1 MLDYNGIVRC
11 YPKNAMFKC
20 EKRQV
25 HMHRD
30 NTTHEI
36 TDREPKILKQEES
49 T

>member
-1 MLDYNGIVRC
+1 MLDYNSIVRC
-11 YPKNAMFKC
+11 YPKNGMFKC

-25 HMHRD
+25 HRNMD

-36 TDREPKILKQEES
+36 TDRETKILKQEES